1 MTISI
6 ESIKKYAEG
15 LKADLLKAKDRKEQA
30 VQSVNEADSQ
40 VKLLDGAL
48 QFANLLIQDSA
59 KTDVSSAVEGVI
71 NLEGEAEQPNP

>member
-48 QFANLLIQDSA
+48 QFA
-59 KTDVSSAVEGVI
+59 K
-71 NLEGEAEQPNP
+71 EAAEPVTGNIEVTTEEDPQQ